1 MKLLFLAERFFPDL
15 GGVSHSATRLV
26 HSFLKLNMEVDVVV
40 WSRFLPPGE
49 ILKDLSENLQHNL
62 NIYRVGL
69 YKNWDLT
76 MINTLNLLESLEQDY
91 NLIWGHYLFPS
102 GFLAVWFGKLHNI
115 KTVISARGNDVDR
128 GVFPPGDFARL
139 QWTLQGADLITS
151 VSEDLGKKISLV
163 SHRNDILVIKNAVNT
178 EIFKPSLSQAEKL
191 ILKEKLGIEN
201 EAIILGFSGE
211 LREKKGQTFLLQM
224 LSQVRAKYQNVC
236 LLIIGEVRNTQ
247 EAILQNYSV
256 QFPEDYQRIIIT
268 GHLGESQ
275 KVAHYLQLCDLFL
288 LPSIWEG
295 LPNSLLEAMACECC
309 CLASDAG
316 GIPEVINHGL
326 NGFIIPRQQLNFLAD
341 AVLEFIELDTNIK
354 QKIAQSARE
363 TILKDF
369 SLETEFLR
377 LENIFNDFK

>member
-26 HSFLKLNMEVDVVV
+26 HSFLKLNMEVDVIV

-49 ILKDLSENLQHNL
+49 ILKDLPENSQKNL

-76 MINTLNLLESLEQDY
+76 MINTLNLLESLKQDSHY
-91 NLIWGHYLFPS
+91 NLIWGHYLFPA
-102 GFLAVWFGKLHNI
+102 GFLAVWFGKLNNI

-128 GVFPPGDFARL
+128 GIFPPGDFARL
-139 QWTLQGADLITS
+139 QWTLQQADLITS
-151 VSEDLGKKISLV
+151 VSEDLAKKINLV
-163 SHRNDILVIKNAVNT
+163 SLRNDILVIKNAVNT
-178 EIFKPSLSQAEKL
+178 EIFKPSLSEVEKL
-191 ILKEKLGIEN
+191 SLKQKFGIEN
-201 EAIILGFSGE
+201 DAIILGFSGE

-224 LSQVRAKYQNVC
+224 FSKVREKYQNVC

-247 EAILQNYSV
+247 EAILQNYEV

-268 GHLGESQ
+268 GNLEESQ

-341 AVLEFIELDTNIK
+341 AVLEFIDLEQEIK
-354 QKIAQSARE
+354 YQISQEARK

-369 SLETEFLR
+369 SLETELLR
-377 LENIFNDFK
+377 LEQILF